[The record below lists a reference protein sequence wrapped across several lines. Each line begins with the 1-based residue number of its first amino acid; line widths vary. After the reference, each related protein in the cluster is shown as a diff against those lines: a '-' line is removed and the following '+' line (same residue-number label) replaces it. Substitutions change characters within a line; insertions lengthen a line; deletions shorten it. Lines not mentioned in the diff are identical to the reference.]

1 MNEPLWIWQQP
12 DWPHFSWQAAPLAP
26 LLRACTLAQGRLLG
40 MLGAIES
47 DTGVPARYGWLLAR
61 SSG

>member
-12 DWPHFSWQAAPLAP
+12 VLLASRTACP

-47 DTGVPARYGWLLAR
+47 DTEVPARYGWLLAR